1 MPALSRRRIVI
12 GQGWTAVSQSSI
24 WGSIRHRWSMIQYA
38 WRHYRTMYLFML
50 PFFSLFLVFVVG
62 PVLTAIY
69 LSFSYY
75 NMLEPPRWIG
85 LSNYRLLFLEDDIF
99 LIAVKNTLIFSIITG
114 PLGYSI
120 SFILAWFIN
129 RLKLKQVYTL
139 AFYAPS
145 IISAIAMSV
154 IWLYLFANDR
164 YGVLNYLLIEI
175 GLITEPIAWLQE
187 QSTIMPVIIL
197 ISLWMSMGTSFLVFL
212 AGLQS
217 VPMELYE
224 AGMVD
229 GIQNS
234 MQEVFY
240 ITLPVMRPQLLFGA
254 VMAIVNSFAVFQV
267 AAQVS
272 GVPSP
277 LYAGHTI
284 VAHLY
289 MHAFINFE
297 MGYAS
302 AIAVVLFLATFIL
315 GRVAM
320 RLLSERGS

>member
-1 MPALSRRRIVI
+1 VTETLTSSLSRES
-12 GQGWTAVSQSSI
+12 GQKTKSISS
-24 WGSIRHRWSMIQYA
+24 RWSAVRYA
-38 WRHYRTMYLFML
+38 WKQYKVMYLFML
-50 PFFSLFLVFVVG
+50 PFVVLFIVFVIA
-62 PVLTAIY
+62 PVATAVY

-99 LIAVKNTLIFSIITG
+99 LIAIKNTLLFSVITG
-114 PLGYSI
+114 PLSYAI
-120 SFILAWFIN
+120 SFTMAWFIN
-129 RLKLKQVYTL
+129 RLRYRQGYTL

-145 IISAIAMSV
+145 ITSGIAMSV

-164 YGVLNYLLIEI
+164 YGLLNYLLIEI
-175 GLITEPIAWLQE
+175 GMITEPIAWLQE
-187 QSTIMPVIIL
+187 QTTILPVIII

-229 GIQNS
+229 GITNAF
-234 MQEVFY
+234 QEVFY
-240 ITLPVMRPQLLFGA
+240 ITLPVMKPQLLFGA
-254 VMAIVNSFAVFQV
+254 VMAIVNSFAVFQI
-267 AAQVS
+267 AAQVA

-289 MHAFINFE
+289 MHGFIQFE

-302 AIAVVLFLATFIL
+302 AVAVVLFVMTYVL
-315 GRVAM
+315 GRLAM
-320 RLLSERGS
+320 RMLSERR

>member
-1 MPALSRRRIVI
+1 MATRELNFPGEQVT
-12 GQGWTAVSQSSI
+12 GQARAS
-24 WGSIRHRWSMIQYA
+24 RWSLARAAWKQY
-38 WRHYRTMYLFML
+38 HTMYLFML
-50 PFFSLFLVFVVG
+50 PFVVLFIIFVIA
-62 PVLTAIY
+62 PVVTAVY
-69 LSFSYY
+69 LSFTYF

-85 LSNYRLLFLEDDIF
+85 LSNFRLLFLEDDIF
-99 LIAVKNTLIFSIITG
+99 LIAIKNTLLFSVITG
-114 PLGYSI
+114 PLSYAI
-120 SFILAWFIN
+120 SFTLAWFIN
-129 RLKLKQVYTL
+129 RLRYRQAYTL

-145 IISAIAMSV
+145 ITSGIAMSV

-164 YGVLNYLLIEI
+164 YGLLNYLFIEI
-175 GLITEPIAWLQE
+175 GMIQEPIAWLQE
-187 QSTIMPVIIL
+187 QSTILPVIII

-217 VPMELYE
+217 VPVELYE

-229 GIQNS
+229 GITNAF
-234 MQEVFY
+234 QEVIY
-240 ITLPVMRPQLLFGA
+240 ITVPVMKPQLLFGA

-267 AAQVS
+267 AAQVA

-289 MHAFINFE
+289 MHGFIQFE

-302 AIAVVLFLATFIL
+302 AIAVVLFVMTFVL

-320 RLLSERGS
+320 RLFSEKG

>member
-1 MPALSRRRIVI
+1 MRGIVAESLSQALSRES
-12 GQGWTAVSQSSI
+12 GMKSKTTSS
-24 WGSIRHRWSMIQYA
+24 RWSGVRYA
-38 WRHYRTMYLFML
+38 WKQYKMMYLFML
-50 PFFSLFLVFVVG
+50 PFIVLFIVFVVA
-62 PVLTAIY
+62 PVATAVY

-99 LIAVKNTLIFSIITG
+99 LIAIKNTLLFSIITG
-114 PLGYSI
+114 PLSYCI

-129 RLKLKQVYTL
+129 RLRFRQAFTL

-145 IISAIAMSV
+145 ITSGIAMSV

-164 YGVLNYLLIEI
+164 YGLLNYLLIEI

-187 QSTIMPVIIL
+187 QSTILPVIII

-224 AGMVD
+224 AGLVD
-229 GIQNS
+229 GITNAF
-234 MQEVFY
+234 QEVFY
-240 ITLPVMRPQLLFGA
+240 ITLPVMKPQLLFGA

-267 AAQVS
+267 AAQVA

-289 MHAFINFE
+289 MHGFIQFE

-302 AIAVVLFLATFIL
+302 AVAVVLFVMTFVL

-320 RLLSERGS
+320 RLLSERG

>member
-1 MPALSRRRIVI
+1 VIETLKSQVSTQQPAQSKSSR
-12 GQGWTAVSQSSI
+12 WA
-24 WGSIRHRWSMIQYA
+24 MIKYY
-38 WRHYRTMYLFML
+38 WRTYHTLYLFMV
-50 PFFSLFLVFVVG
+50 PFIVLFLIFVVA
-62 PVLTAIY
+62 PVVTAVY

-85 LSNYRLLFLEDDIF
+85 LSNYRLLFLEDDVF
-99 LIAVKNTLIFSIITG
+99 LTAIKNTLLFSVITG
-114 PLGYSI
+114 PLSYMI
-120 SFILAWFIN
+120 SFVLAWFIN
-129 RLKLKQVYTL
+129 RLRFRQAYTL

-145 IISAIAMSV
+145 ITSGIAMSV

-164 YGVLNYLLIEI
+164 YGLLNYLLIEI
-175 GLITEPIAWLQE
+175 GLVTEPIAWLQE
-187 QSTIMPVIIL
+187 QSTILPVIII

-229 GIQNS
+229 GISNS
-234 MQEVFY
+234 FQEVLY
-240 ITLPVMRPQLLFGA
+240 ITVPVMKPQLLFGA
-254 VMAIVNSFAVFQV
+254 VMAIVNSFAVFQIS
-267 AAQVS
+267 AQVA

-289 MHAFINFE
+289 MHGFINFE
-297 MGYAS
+297 MGYAAS
-302 AIAVVLFLATFIL
+302 IAVVLFIMTFAL
-315 GRVAM
+315 GRGAM
-320 RLLSERGS
+320 RLFSDR

>member
-1 MPALSRRRIVI
+1 MNMTL
-12 GQGWTAVSQSSI
+12 T
-24 WGSIRHRWSMIQYA
+24 HRWGLIRTAWKQY
-38 WRHYRTMYLFML
+38 HTMYLFML
-50 PFFSLFLVFVVG
+50 PFFVLFLIFVVA
-62 PVLTAIY
+62 PVGTAIY

-75 NMLEPPRWIG
+75 NMLEPPRLIG
-85 LSNYRLLFLEDDIF
+85 LSNYRLLFLDDDIF
-99 LIAVKNTLIFSIITG
+99 ITAIKNTMLFAVITG
-114 PLGYSI
+114 PLSYMI
-120 SFILAWFIN
+120 SFALAWFIN
-129 RLKLKQVYTL
+129 RLRLRQAYTL

-145 IISAIAMSV
+145 ITSGIAISV

-164 YGVLNYLLIEI
+164 YGVLNYLLIQTGI
-175 GLITEPIAWLQE
+175 ITEPVAWLQE
-187 QSTIMPVIIL
+187 QSTILPVIII

-217 VPMELYE
+217 VPVELYE

-229 GIQNS
+229 GITS
-234 MQEVFY
+234 SLQEVIY
-240 ITLPVMRPQLLFGA
+240 ITLPVMKPQLLFGA
-254 VMAIVNSFAVFQV
+254 VMAIVNSFAVFQI
-267 AAQVS
+267 AAQVA

-302 AIAVVLFLATFIL
+302 AIAVVLFIMTYFL
-315 GRVAM
+315 GQLSM
-320 RLLSERGS
+320 RLFSERR

>member
-1 MPALSRRRIVI
+1 MAETLSQALSRES
-12 GQGWTAVSQSSI
+12 GHKAKTTSS
-24 WGSIRHRWSMIQYA
+24 WWSNAQAAWKQYKM
-38 WRHYRTMYLFML
+38 MYLFML
-50 PFFSLFLVFVVG
+50 PFIVLFIVFVVA
-62 PVLTAIY
+62 PVATAVY

-99 LIAVKNTLIFSIITG
+99 LIAIKNTLLFSIITG
-114 PLGYSI
+114 PLSYCI

-129 RLKLKQVYTL
+129 RLRFRQAFTL

-145 IISAIAMSV
+145 ITSGIAMSV

-164 YGVLNYLLIEI
+164 YGLLNYLLIEI

-187 QSTIMPVIIL
+187 QSTILPVIII

-224 AGMVD
+224 AGLVD
-229 GIQNS
+229 GITNAF
-234 MQEVFY
+234 QEVFY
-240 ITLPVMRPQLLFGA
+240 ITLPVMKPQLLFGA

-267 AAQVS
+267 AAQVA

-289 MHAFINFE
+289 MHGFIQFE

-302 AIAVVLFLATFIL
+302 AVAVVLFVMTFVL

-320 RLLSERGS
+320 RLLSERG

>member
-1 MPALSRRRIVI
+1 MRLGLAR
-12 GQGWTAVSQSSI
+12 A
-24 WGSIRHRWSMIQYA
+24 A
-38 WRHYRTMYLFML
+38 WKQYRTMYLFML
-50 PFFSLFLVFVVG
+50 PFFVLFIIFVIA
-62 PVLTAIY
+62 PVITAVY
-69 LSFSYY
+69 LSFTYF
-75 NMLEPPRWIG
+75 NMLEPARWIG

-99 LIAVKNTLIFSIITG
+99 FTAIRNTMLFSLVTG
-114 PLGYSI
+114 PLGYVV
-120 SFILAWFIN
+120 SFTLAWFIN
-129 RLKLKQVYTL
+129 RLRFRQAFTL

-145 IISAIAMSV
+145 ITSAIAMSV

-164 YGVLNYLLIEI
+164 YGLLNYLLIEI

-187 QSTIMPVIIL
+187 QTTILPVIIV

-229 GIQNS
+229 GISNS
-234 MQEVFY
+234 VQEVFY
-240 ITLPVMRPQLLFGA
+240 ITLPIMKPQLLFGA
-254 VMAIVNSFAVFQV
+254 VMAIVNSFAVFQI
-267 AAQVS
+267 AAQVA

-289 MHAFINFE
+289 MHGFIHFE
-297 MGYAS
+297 MGYAAS
-302 AIAVVLFLATFIL
+302 IAVVLFVMTFVL
-315 GRVAM
+315 GRTAM
-320 RLLSERGS
+320 KMLSERG